1 MNNLY
6 IAYTATWLIHLAY
19 VVYLWRKSAALQREI
34 MEFQREQA
42 AGGSSLSS

>member
-6 IAYTATWLIHLAY
+6 IAYTATWLIHLGY

-34 MEFQREQA
+34 REFQREQGA
-42 AGGSSLSS
+42 RGTSQ